1 MLKESLGLL
10 EQNFM
15 SIMEKKLVIG
25 IEPALVDLIQRPPRS
40 VGSFPFIF
48 IKLDSVPVQAAK
60 IKK

>member
-1 MLKESLGLL
+1 
-10 EQNFM
+10 M

-48 IKLDSVPVQAAK
+48 IELDTVPVQAAK